1 MKCQTLLI
9 DEAPAVRLQGPAG
22 DAVTV
27 LLRGAQV
34 ISWVDASGVERL
46 YCSPSSRLKGPQAV
60 RGGVPVIF
68 PQFSGRGPLMRHGFA
83 RMRDWTL
90 LSQDVSKPEPSVC
103 LQLHNAVGDDPQWPH
118 ACICT
123 LTVSLLPQGLRMA
136 LTVANTGT
144 TAFPFHAALHTYL
157 AVGDVTQAVL
167 TGVLPQGAPLS
178 LRDPIDHIF
187 DAVAGP
193 LQLQSSLGALQL
205 AHTGFCDVV
214 VWNPGPDAVLADL
227 PAGGYREFVCV
238 EPAVVGVP
246 VQLEPGA
253 DWEGVTVISYNRP
266 LSTPDR

>member
-1 MKCQTLLI
+1 MNCQTLLI

-46 YCSPSSRLKGPQAV
+46 YCSPSSPLKGPQAV

-90 LSQDVSKPEPSVC
+90 LSQDVSKPEPSLC

-178 LRDPIDHIF
+178 LRDPIDQLF
-187 DAVAGP
+187 EAVAGP
-193 LQLQSSLGALQL
+193 LQLQSPGGTLQL

-214 VWNPGPDAVLADL
+214 VWNPGPEAVLADL